1 MAIILTDSG
10 IVIDIRFTQLAKDKL
25 PIYVTSLGSLILDKV
40 KTQLTVKCKC
50 GHSVIIPVYE
60 NKKLCTYCNK
70 WVYNNTPMRF
80 KYYFRKLKE
89 GEKDE

>member
-1 MAIILTDSG
+1 MASIIN
-10 IVIDIRFTQLAKDKL
+10 IKYKNVNNIKEIPKPEDKL
-25 PIYVTSLGSLILDKV
+25 FLNFDNSLKLDAI

-60 NKKLCTYCNK
+60 DKKLCTYCNNY
-70 WVYNNTPMRF
+70 VHNNTPMRF

-89 GEKDE
+89 GEKDV